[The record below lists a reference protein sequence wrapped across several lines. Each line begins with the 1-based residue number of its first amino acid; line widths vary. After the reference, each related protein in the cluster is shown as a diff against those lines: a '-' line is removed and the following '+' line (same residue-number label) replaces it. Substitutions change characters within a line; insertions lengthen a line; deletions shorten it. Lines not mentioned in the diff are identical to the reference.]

1 MSLETRTQPCL
12 ECGWPALTGTR
23 RCPFCRTELPRPAR
37 VHSLD
42 WQTVPLGWLAAGWF
56 GLMAGFVVVSL
67 IVIGWQLALLIALA
81 ALVPVGF
88 ALLLRQ
94 RTTARI
100 RRLAVRRAEESGRSP
115 RRSPSPPSRSTDIS
129 KN

>member
-1 MSLETRTQPCL
+1 MSPETRTQPCL

-23 RCPFCRTELPRPAR
+23 RCPYCRAVLPRPAR
-37 VHSLD
+37 TLSFAWHTL
-42 WQTVPLGWLAAGWF
+42 PLGWLAAGWF
-56 GLMAGFVVVSL
+56 GLMAGFVVVCL
-67 IVIGWQLALLIALA
+67 VVTGWQLALLVALG
-81 ALVPVGF
+81 ALGPVLF

-100 RRLAVRRAEESGRSP
+100 RGLTVRRAREPGQPP
-115 RRSPSPPSRSTDIS
+115 RRSPSPPTRPSDIS

>member
-1 MSLETRTQPCL
+1 MSPETRTQPCL

-81 ALVPVGF
+81 SLGPVGF

-94 RTTARI
+94 RSLARI
-100 RRLAVRRAEESGRSP
+100 RGLTPRRADDPGRSP
-115 RRSPSPPSRSTDIS
+115 RRSTPPPSRSSDIS